1 VPDPDPLTRDVGDSS
16 LDFAPRANPARRG
29 IASAAE
35 PAAGLID
42 RAVGVARDMSI
53 HDSTLTTIRGDRVSL
68 ADYRDKVTLI
78 VNVASRCGLTPQYAQ
93 LEQLQRTYGERGF
106 AVLGFPSDDFQQEPG
121 SREEIETFCSTTY
134 GVTFPMFDKVA
145 VNGPARHPL
154 FAELTEAPDSAGD
167 AGDVR
172 WNFEKFLVTP
182 AGDVHR
188 FRSGVDPLDP
198 EIVALIEA
206 SLPQSS
212 D

>member
-1 VPDPDPLTRDVGDSS
+1 MS
-16 LDFAPRANPARRG
+16 LP
-29 IASAAE
+29 
-35 PAAGLID
+35 
-42 RAVGVARDMSI
+42 
-53 HDSTLTTIRGDRVSL
+53 DSTLTTIRGDQVSL
-68 ADYRDKVTLI
+68 SDYRAGVTLI

-93 LEQLQRTYGERGF
+93 LEDLQRTYGARGL
-106 AVLGFPSDDFQQEPG
+106 AVLGFPSDSFQQEPG
-121 SREEIETFCSTTY
+121 SREDIEAFCSTTY

-154 FAELTEAPDSAGD
+154 FAALTEVPDSAGE

-188 FRSGVDPLDP
+188 FRSGVEPLAP
-198 EIVALIEA
+198 EIVTVIEA
-206 SLPQSS
+206 SLPASS

>member
-1 VPDPDPLTRDVGDSS
+1 MS
-16 LDFAPRANPARRG
+16 L
-29 IASAAE
+29 
-35 PAAGLID
+35 
-42 RAVGVARDMSI
+42 
-53 HDSTLTTIRGDRVSL
+53 HDTTLTTIRGDRVALS
-68 ADYRDKVTLI
+68 DYRDRVTLI

-93 LEQLQRTYGERGF
+93 LEDLQRTYGPRGF
-106 AVLGFPSDDFQQEPG
+106 AVLGFPSDDFKQELS

-154 FAELTEAPDSAGD
+154 YAALTQVPDSAGE

-188 FRSGVDPLDP
+188 FRSSVEPLDP
-198 EIVALIEA
+198 HLVGLIEA
-206 SLPQSS
+206 SLPRASN
-212 D
+212 

>member
-1 VPDPDPLTRDVGDSS
+1 MS
-16 LDFAPRANPARRG
+16 LH
-29 IASAAE
+29 E
-35 PAAGLID
+35 T
-42 RAVGVARDMSI
+42 
-53 HDSTLTTIRGDRVSL
+53 TLTTIRGDRVAL
-68 ADYRDKVTLI
+68 ADYRDRVTLI

-93 LEQLQRTYGERGF
+93 LEDLHRTYGSCGF
-106 AVLGFPSDDFQQEPG
+106 AVLGFPSDDFEQELG

-145 VNGPARHPL
+145 VNGPAQHPL
-154 FAELTEAPDSAGD
+154 FAALTQAPDSAGE

-188 FRSGVDPLDP
+188 FRSGVEPLDP

-206 SLPQSS
+206 SLPQGSS
-212 D
+212 

>member
-1 VPDPDPLTRDVGDSS
+1 MS
-16 LDFAPRANPARRG
+16 L
-29 IASAAE
+29 
-35 PAAGLID
+35 
-42 RAVGVARDMSI
+42 
-53 HDSTLTTIRGDRVSL
+53 HDTTLTTIRGDRVALS
-68 ADYRDKVTLI
+68 DYRDRVMLI

-93 LEQLQRTYGERGF
+93 LEDMHRTYGSRGF
-106 AVLGFPSDDFQQEPG
+106 TVLGFPSDDFEQELG

-145 VNGPARHPL
+145 VNGPGRHPL
-154 FAELTEAPDSAGD
+154 FTALTQVPDSAGE

-188 FRSGVDPLDP
+188 FRSAVEPMAP
-198 EIVALIEA
+198 QIVALIEA

>member
-1 VPDPDPLTRDVGDSS
+1 MSLPDT
-16 LDFAPRANPARRG
+16 
-29 IASAAE
+29 
-35 PAAGLID
+35 
-42 RAVGVARDMSI
+42 
-53 HDSTLTTIRGDRVSL
+53 TLTTIRGDRVALS
-68 ADYRDKVTLI
+68 DYRDRVTLI

-93 LEQLQRTYGERGF
+93 LEDLQRTCGPRGF
-106 AVLGFPSDDFQQEPG
+106 AVLGFPSDDFEQELG

-154 FAELTEAPDSAGD
+154 FAALTQVPDSEGE

-188 FRSGVDPLDP
+188 FRSGVEPLAP

-206 SLPQSS
+206 SLPHSS

>member
-1 VPDPDPLTRDVGDSS
+1 MS
-16 LDFAPRANPARRG
+16 L
-29 IASAAE
+29 
-35 PAAGLID
+35 
-42 RAVGVARDMSI
+42 
-53 HDSTLTTIRGDRVSL
+53 HDSTVTTIRGDRVSL
-68 ADYRDKVTLI
+68 ADYRDRVI
-78 VNVASRCGLTPQYAQ
+78 MVVNVASRCGLTPQYAQ
-93 LEQLQRTYGERGF
+93 LEDLQRTYGARGF

-121 SREEIETFCSTTY
+121 SPEEIETFCSTTY

-145 VNGPARHPL
+145 VNGAEQHPV
-154 FAELTEAPDSAGD
+154 FAALTQVPDSAGE

-206 SLPQSS
+206 SLPQRSS
-212 D
+212 